1 MIYDVS
7 MAIHSKMTVY
17 KDKLEKV
24 PQFSTLSTF
33 ETGSAYETVLSLSLH
48 TGTHMDYPLHMIKDG
63 GVSDDTLADGLLGEV
78 KVFETDQD
86 VVDEAFVKKCDIQ
99 KGDVVFFKTR
109 NSLIETFD
117 FDFVYVDE
125 SAAKTLAMIGIKG
138 VGLDALGIERA
149 QDGHPTHK
157 ILLGANIFIIEGLRL
172 KEVPEGRYELIALP
186 LKIIGVEA
194 LPMRVLLKT
203 LH

>member
-7 MAIHSKMTVY
+7 MAITSKMTVY
-17 KDKLEKV
+17 KDKAEKI

-33 ETGSAYETVLSLSLH
+33 ETGSSYESVLSFSLH

-63 GVSDDTLADGLLGEV
+63 GVSDETIPEGLLGEV
-78 KVFETDQD
+78 KVFMTDHD
-86 VVDEAFVKKCDIQ
+86 VVDEAFVKTCDIQ

-109 NSLIETFD
+109 NSNIETFD
-117 FDFVYVDE
+117 FDFVYVDK
-125 SAAKTLAMIGIKG
+125 SAAQALAMIGIKG

-172 KEVPEGRYELIALP
+172 KDVPEGRYELIALP

>member
-1 MIYDVS
+1 VIYDVS
-7 MAIHSKMTVY
+7 MAITSKMTVY
-17 KDKLEKV
+17 KNKAEKV

-33 ETGSAYETVLSLSLH
+33 ETGSAYETVLSMSLH
-48 TGTHMDYPLHMIKDG
+48 TGTHMDYPLHMMKDG
-63 GVSDDTLADGLLGEV
+63 KVSTEAVADGLLGQV

-86 VVDEAFVKKCDIQ
+86 VVNQTFIQTCDIQ

-109 NSLIETFD
+109 NSFIETFD
-117 FDFVYVDE
+117 FNFVYVDQ
-125 SAAKTLAMIGIKG
+125 SAAQALSAIGIKG

-149 QDGHPTHK
+149 QDNHPTHK
-157 ILLGANIFIIEGLRL
+157 ILLGADIFIIEGLRL
-172 KEVPEGRYELIALP
+172 KDVQPGTYELMALP

-203 LH
+203 L

>member
-17 KDKLEKV
+17 KDKAEKV

-33 ETGSAYETVLSLSLH
+33 DTGTAYETVLAMSLH

-63 GVSDDTLADGLLGEV
+63 KVSTEALTDGLLGTV
-78 KVFETDQD
+78 KVFETPHD
-86 VVDEAFVKKCDIQ
+86 VVDQAFVASCDIE

-109 NSLIETFD
+109 NSHIDTFD

-125 SAAKTLAMIGIKG
+125 GASQALVHREIKG

-149 QDGHPTHK
+149 QEGHPTHK
-157 ILLGANIFIIEGLRL
+157 ILLGADIFIIEGLRL
-172 KEVPEGRYELIALP
+172 KEVPPGKYELMALP

-194 LPMRVLLKT
+194 LPLRVLLKT
-203 LH
+203 ID

>member
-1 MIYDVS
+1 
-7 MAIHSKMTVY
+7 MAITSKMTVY
-17 KDKLEKV
+17 KNKAEKV

-33 ETGSAYETVLSLSLH
+33 ETGSAYETVLSMSLH
-48 TGTHMDYPLHMIKDG
+48 TGTHMDYPLHMMKDG
-63 GVSDDTLADGLLGEV
+63 KVSTEAVADGLLGQV

-86 VVDEAFVKKCDIQ
+86 VVNQTFIQTCDIQ

-109 NSLIETFD
+109 NSFIETFD
-117 FDFVYVDE
+117 FNFVYVDQ
-125 SAAKTLAMIGIKG
+125 SAAQALSAIGIKG

-149 QDGHPTHK
+149 QDNHPTHK
-157 ILLGANIFIIEGLRL
+157 ILLGADIFIIEGLRL
-172 KEVPEGRYELIALP
+172 KDVQPGTYELMALP

-203 LH
+203 L

>member
-7 MAIHSKMTVY
+7 MAITSKMTVY
-17 KDKLEKV
+17 KNKEEKV

-33 ETGSAYETVLSLSLH
+33 ETGSSYETVLSMSLH
-48 TGTHMDYPLHMIKDG
+48 TGTHMDYPLHMINGG
-63 GVSDDTLADGLLGEV
+63 GVSGEQISDGLIGEV

-86 VVDEAFVKKCDIQ
+86 VVDEAFVKTCDIQ

-109 NSLIETFD
+109 NSKIETFD
-117 FDFVYVDE
+117 FDFVYVDQD
-125 SAAKTLAMIGIKG
+125 AAKTLAMIGIKG

-203 LH
+203 IE

>member
-7 MAIHSKMTVY
+7 MAITSKMTVY
-17 KDKLEKV
+17 KNKAEKV

-33 ETGSAYETVLSLSLH
+33 ETGSAYETVLSMSLH
-48 TGTHMDYPLHMIKDG
+48 TGTHMDYPLHMMKDG
-63 GVSDDTLADGLLGEV
+63 KVSTEAVADGLLGQV

-86 VVDEAFVKKCDIQ
+86 VVNQTFIQTCDIQ

-109 NSLIETFD
+109 NSFIETFD
-117 FDFVYVDE
+117 FNFVYVDQ
-125 SAAKTLAMIGIKG
+125 SAAQALSAIGIKG

-149 QDGHPTHK
+149 QDNHPTHK
-157 ILLGANIFIIEGLRL
+157 ILLGADIFIIEGLRL
-172 KEVPEGRYELIALP
+172 KDVQPGTYELMALP

-203 LH
+203 L